1 MPQKKQF
8 KYLIISDIH
17 LGDKDCKPEILLKV
31 LKKNKAKNIIIAGDL
46 FDHHNLHRLK
56 KDHWKVLSKLRKL
69 SKHTNI
75 IYLIGN
81 HCFLKADFMSIL
93 LGFHCADEHQIELS
107 NKKILVI
114 HGDVFDIYFTKYKHL
129 SNFIIGCYYFIRKYT
144 PFADDFFRFFKAR
157 TNDFVEKSSDI
168 KKNALKYID
177 MNGYDQIICGHTH
190 LPENDGRYI
199 NTGSFCEKI
208 CSYVTIDKNNKI
220 KLSFNKSIDDI

>member
-1 MPQKKQF
+1 MEN
-8 KYLIISDIH
+8 KYLIISDVH

-31 LKKNKAKNIIIAGDL
+31 LKQNKAKNIIIAGDL

-69 SKHTNI
+69 SKKSNI

-93 LGFHCADEHQIELS
+93 LGFHCADEHIIELKG
-107 NKKILVI
+107 KKILVI

-129 SNFIIGCYYFIRKYT
+129 SNFIIGWYYFVRKYT

-157 TNDFVEKSSDI
+157 TNDFVEKSSNI
-168 KKNALKYID
+168 KTNALKYIEL
-177 MNGYDQIICGHTH
+177 NNYDTIICGHTH
-190 LPENDGRYI
+190 LPEHTDKYV
-199 NTGSFCEKI
+199 NTGSFCEKE
-208 CSYVTIDKNNKI
+208 CSYVSIDKKDNIKLTKI
-220 KLSFNKSIDDI
+220 K

>member
-1 MPQKKQF
+1 MEN
-8 KYLIISDIH
+8 KYLIISDVH

-31 LKKNKAKNIIIAGDL
+31 LKQNKAKNIIIAGDL

-69 SKHTNI
+69 SKKSNI

-93 LGFHCADEHQIELS
+93 LGFHCADEHIIELKG
-107 NKKILVI
+107 KKILVI

-129 SNFIIGCYYFIRKYT
+129 SNFIIGWYYFVRKYT

-157 TNDFVEKSSDI
+157 TNDFVEKSSNI
-168 KKNALKYID
+168 KTNALKYIEL
-177 MNGYDQIICGHTH
+177 NNYDTIICGHTH
-190 LPENDGRYI
+190 LPEYTDKYI
-199 NTGSFCEKI
+199 NTGSFCEKE
-208 CSYVTIDKNNKI
+208 CSYVSIDKKDNIKLTKI
-220 KLSFNKSIDDI
+220 K